1 MRRKEN
7 RKTKKTISILV
18 LICLLTGIFSVSF
31 AEEIAEQVTPELQ
44 LMPAELN
51 LQKGRSVKITPS
63 VVNAAAGIR
72 AKEYEWCSSDPEVAE
87 YKNGLVRGLSA
98 GQAVLTCTATLTDGT
113 VLTADCTVAVTV
125 PVSGIRASSWSLTVM
140 AGDILIP
147 EIEIIPEDAT
157 NPNILFSSSDEQILS
172 VGADGRVTALAP
184 GKANLTAVS
193 EANPSQ
199 KIKLAVTVTKRVG
212 KTDRELTFLGLP
224 WESDCETCISL
235 LKEKGFIAE
244 ETHGRYS
251 FTGTAWHWPENDLL
265 FSRIS
270 SWRTLPVA
278 FSDRETG
285 AGRTSL
291 KPLKTVGGFLPQT
304 ATLIF
309 LNGIGADGQIDPET
323 TRLIGVYFNFDNRHE
338 KGSAV
343 FLELLN
349 RLEQQYGEFNRY
361 LSKDIPR
368 YYQELC
374 SQIETAMAGAKE
386 FALQEPGIDVY
397 LGEYVVCT
405 IHGAENTGI
414 MLNMDTSESV
424 TLFYGRTDAMEMI
437 DELQQSMSET
447 PAVLEDAGV

>member
-72 AKEYEWCSSDPEVAE
+72 AKEYEWSSSDPEVAE

-199 KIKLAVTVTKRVG
+199 KIKLAVTVTKRG
-212 KTDRELTFLGLP
+212 KKALLRKRLMAGTVLP
-224 WESDCETCISL
+224 EP
-235 LKEKGFIAE
+235 
-244 ETHGRYS
+244 HG
-251 FTGTAWHWPENDLL
+251 TGRKTIC
-265 FSRIS
+265 FS
-270 SWRTLPVA
+270 A
-278 FSDRETG
+278 
-285 AGRTSL
+285 
-291 KPLKTVGGFLPQT
+291 
-304 ATLIF
+304 
-309 LNGIGADGQIDPET
+309 
-323 TRLIGVYFNFDNRHE
+323 
-338 KGSAV
+338 GSA
-343 FLELLN
+343 
-349 RLEQQYGEFNRY
+349 
-361 LSKDIPR
+361 
-368 YYQELC
+368 
-374 SQIETAMAGAKE
+374 
-386 FALQEPGIDVY
+386 PG
-397 LGEYVVCT
+397 GRFPSPFR
-405 IHGAENTGI
+405 TG
-414 MLNMDTSESV
+414 
-424 TLFYGRTDAMEMI
+424 R
-437 DELQQSMSET
+437 
-447 PAVLEDAGV
+447 PAREERR